1 MRIGIVGLGVVGAA
15 CRYGFELI
23 GHTVDVHDISL
34 STSLRDLLH
43 CEIIYVCVPTP
54 EHVDGSCNVDA
65 IEQTVSELA
74 TLQYPGVVALKSTT
88 APGTTQRLIDQYP
101 LRICF
106 VPEFLRERCAV
117 DDFVNNHELLAVG
130 TDDPQIYEIVVK
142 CHGMLPKHTSMLNST
157 EAEILKYFSNVFN
170 AVRVV
175 FSNNIYEICK
185 SMDLDYTKIKDAYL
199 LRNTASPDYMDVDDN
214 LRGYGGQCL
223 PKDTKALGALV
234 KQLGLDLKLFETI
247 DSDNQ
252 KFKRTVFPGMRD

>member
-1 MRIGIVGLGVVGAA
+1 MKIGIIGLGVVGSA
-15 CRYGFELI
+15 CRYGFQLI
-23 GHTVDVHDISL
+23 GHTVSVHDTRLNSSL
-34 STSLRDLLH
+34 KNLLDTD
-43 CEIIYVCVPTP
+43 IVYVCVPTP
-54 EHVDGSCNVDA
+54 ENTDGSCNVDA
-65 IEQTVSELA
+65 VEEIVADLYKF
-74 TLQYPGVVALKSTT
+74 QYKGVIALKSTS
-88 APGTTQRLIDQYP
+88 APGTTQKLIDKYR

-142 CHGMLPKHTSMLNST
+142 SHGSLPKYTSMLNST
-157 EAEILKYFSNVFN
+157 EAEVLKYFSNVFN

-175 FSNNIYEICK
+175 FSNNMFEICK
-185 SMDLDYTKIKDAYL
+185 SLGLDYTKIKDTYL
-199 LRNTASPDYMDVDDN
+199 LRKTASPDYMDVNED

-223 PKDTKALGALV
+223 PKDTKALDALV
-234 KQLGLDLKLFETI
+234 KQLGLDLKLFEAI